1 MLSESH
7 MTFSSQ
13 PRVFGNGKGRREGS
27 KRAYVGSSMVI
38 VSAGWIEESCLSAVV
53 VAVDDERWR

>member
-13 PRVFGNGKGRREGS
+13 PRVFGNGKGRRESS
-27 KRAYVGSSMVI
+27 KRAYAGSSMVI
-38 VSAGWIEESCLSAVV
+38 VSTGWIDGVEESCLSSGCYCC
-53 VAVDDERWR
+53 